1 MTAALVQLQCLP
13 QAAGSRRKRI
23 FFFLASPTFLWV
35 IAEAADLSARGNFF
49 FRGARQ
55 PDSIVGCGWRKQ
67 SLAAKLCNILT
78 YSLVIN

>member
-1 MTAALVQLQCLP
+1 MAAALVQLQCLP

-23 FFFLASPTFLWV
+23 FLH
-35 IAEAADLSARGNFF
+35 LSMGDCRGCRFVCKGQIFNF

>member
-23 FFFLASPTFLWV
+23 FIFFFCTFLWV

>member
-1 MTAALVQLQCLP
+1 MSAAS
-13 QAAGSRRKRI
+13 SRQPSQEN
-23 FFFLASPTFLWV
+23 FFFVASPTFLWV